1 MHAIV
6 ESQVAEGDSIPVAQR
21 LRQLMAQGLTRHQ
34 AIHAIASVLLNHMV
48 DIMKSRTGGEK
59 VNERYYAALKR
70 LDARKWLRS
79 G

>member
-6 ESQVAEGDSIPVAQR
+6 GNQVAEGDSIPVAQR

-34 AIHAIASVLLNHMV
+34 AIHAIASVLMNHVV
-48 DIMKSRTGGEK
+48 DIMQSRVGGEK
-59 VNERYYAALKR
+59 VNERYYAAFRR
-70 LDARKWLRS
+70 LNARKRLRS